1 MEQTQLDSLIAWFDT
16 YVQPYLDTDEEGAGN
31 IRLKIEHT
39 RKVCEAMLLLCAGE
53 SLSPAESRIAGAVAL
68 LHDVGRFPQYR
79 RWRTFRDSDSDNH
92 ARLAIDVI
100 REERLL
106 DGCDDHE
113 RLLIEEAVRFHNL
126 LEVPGQ
132 VKSPN
137 RLFINL
143 IRDADKID
151 IWRVFTELL
160 ALPPHK
166 RASAATLGFADLPD
180 EVSEE
185 CIKTL
190 AGGSVVQLDTIR
202 ILNDFKLMQISWV
215 YDLNFP
221 SSRRLLRERGH
232 ISALASSLPER
243 DDIKM
248 AVAKALASLSEGAD
262 TINLDISAPALH
274 NATPTF

>member
-1 MEQTQLDSLIAWFDT
+1 MEQTQLDSLKTWFDN
-16 YVQPYLDTDEEGAGN
+16 YVEPYLDTDDEGAGN

-39 RKVCEAMLLLCAGE
+39 RKVCEAMALICTGE
-53 SLSPAESRIAGAVAL
+53 SLSPGESRIASAVAL

-79 RWRTFRDSDSDNH
+79 RWRTFRDDDSDNH

-100 REERLL
+100 REFNLLGLL
-106 DGCDDHE
+106 DPQE
-113 RLLIEEAVRFHNL
+113 QILIEEAVRFHNL
-126 LEVPGQ
+126 LKLPGRVQ
-132 VKSPN
+132 SPT

-185 CIKTL
+185 CVRTL
-190 AGGSVVQLDTIR
+190 AGGSVVQLNNVR
-202 ILNDFKLMQISWV
+202 MLNDFKLLQISWV
-215 YDLNFP
+215 YDLNFR
-221 SSRRLLRERGH
+221 SSRRLLLERGH
-232 ISALASSLPER
+232 IPALAAYLPER
-243 DDIKM
+243 DDIRI
-248 AVAKALASLSEGAD
+248 AVARALGHLAEAD
-262 TINLDISAPALH
+262 
-274 NATPTF
+274 